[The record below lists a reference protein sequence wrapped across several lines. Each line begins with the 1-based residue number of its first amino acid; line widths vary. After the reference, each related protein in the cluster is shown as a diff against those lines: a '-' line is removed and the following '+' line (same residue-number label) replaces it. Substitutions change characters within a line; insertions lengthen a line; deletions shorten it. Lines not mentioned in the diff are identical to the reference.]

1 MSKATDS
8 AEASSAPTAES
19 SETTDT
25 SVDPQGEAR
34 ALTVRTEGNRDPLY
48 GTDRALARS
57 LIEEAERHRNTDIR
71 DVKIQRYGE
80 TVDVRLTGDVVLSY
94 SDLGR
99 VADDTYA
106 PHDVLS
112 HASGAVTATMSTR

>member
-8 AEASSAPTAES
+8 AETASAPTAES

-57 LIEEAERHRNTDIR
+57 LIKEAEYHRNTEIDGVTIE
-71 DVKIQRYGE
+71 RYGD
-80 TVDVRLTGDVVLSY
+80 TVNVRLTGDVVLSY
-94 SDLGR
+94 SDCER

-106 PHDVLS
+106 PSDLLS
-112 HASGAVTATMSTR
+112 HSSGAVSASMTTR

>member
-19 SETTDT
+19 SETDT
-25 SVDPQGEAR
+25 TVDPQGEAR

-48 GTDRALARS
+48 GTDRGLARS
-57 LIEEAERHRNTDIR
+57 LIEEAEYHSNTEID
-71 DVKIQRYGE
+71 DVKIERYGE
-80 TVDVRLTGDVVLSY
+80 TVNVRLTGDVVLSY

-99 VADDTYA
+99 VADGTYA